1 MKEETKKLIEAL
13 SAAAEMGLI
22 FYRAAVGCGANRE
35 EAKDLTQAYIG
46 ALMFGKGNTPP
57 QMRDKE
63 GE

>member
-13 SAAAEMGLI
+13 SAAAEVGLI
-22 FYRAAVGCGANRE
+22 FYRAAIGSGANRE

-57 QMRDKE
+57 QTIDRE